1 MKRLLL
7 NNSRFLGILA
17 AMVLF
22 TLSLSAATSAEQ
34 QNHPPR
40 LEEPQTTTE
49 PSAETLPTLRQRYD
63 RDATGVRARLGMCR
77 RGHGGHGKRGEEGR
91 GEGHGPR
98 HGQQHRCPLEEQ
110 QGEKR

>member
-1 MKRLLL
+1 MKHLLL

-17 AMVLF
+17 AIAVF
-22 TLSLSAATSAEQ
+22 TLPLSAATSAEQ
-34 QNHPPR
+34 QDHPPR
-40 LEEPQTTTE
+40 LEEPQATTE
-49 PSAETLPTLRQRYD
+49 PSAETLPTLRQRYG

-77 RGHGGHGKRGEEGR
+77 RGHGGHGKGCDEGR

-98 HGQQHRCPLEEQ
+98 RGQQYRCPLEEQ

>member
-1 MKRLLL
+1 MKHLLL

-17 AMVLF
+17 AMAVFALPLA
-22 TLSLSAATSAEQ
+22 TVTSAEQ
-34 QNHPPR
+34 QDHPPR

-49 PSAETLPTLRQRYD
+49 PSAETLPALRQRYG

-77 RGHGGHGKRGEEGR
+77 RGHGGHGKGCDEGR
-91 GEGHGPR
+91 GKGHGPR
-98 HGQQHRCPLEEQ
+98 RGQQHRCPLEEQ